1 MTKVSA
7 NIIDHTLLAPEATS
21 EDVKELIEE
30 AVELGTYS
38 VCVSPSMLPISTPKS
53 LKVAAVCGCHGG
65 RLYRYGQ
72 CVNIFKRYTA

>member
-53 LKVAAVCGCHGG
+53 
-65 RLYRYGQ
+65 
-72 CVNIFKRYTA
+72 